1 MIRTAL
7 RLRKRLVRPIPI
19 FVLQA
24 LLSRCIQTVAKNNP
38 RIFNRLGIHSQKCF
52 LIQPTDMPF
61 VLFLRP
67 NPQRPALLVK
77 RTASEYSDAKISG
90 TFMNLLRLVEARM
103 DGDALFFSREL
114 VIEGDTE
121 AVVAL
126 RNALD
131 DMDSTVID
139 EAAKA
144 FGKPGMLGLKVA
156 RKLEERYHAFAK

>member
-1 MIRTAL
+1 MTRTIL
-7 RLRKRLVRPIPI
+7 TLPKLLVRPVPI
-19 FVLQA
+19 FALQ
-24 LLSRCIQTVAKNNP
+24 LILSRCIHTVAKNNP
-38 RIFNRLGIHSQKCF
+38 RIFTRLGVHSQKCF
-52 LIQPTDMPF
+52 LIEPTDMPF
-61 VLFLRP
+61 VLLLRA
-67 NPQRPALLVK
+67 NPQKPELLAR
-77 RTASEYSDAKISG
+77 RTATEHWDAKISG
-90 TFMNLLRLVEARM
+90 TFMNLLKLVEARM

-144 FGKPGMLGLKVA
+144 FGRPGIIGLKFA
-156 RKLEERYHAFAK
+156 RKLEELHHEFAK